1 MNASSTQ
8 YQRLGMRIV
17 LLVFIVWLGAYLRFT
32 GLESWD
38 EPSFRLHP
46 DERFL
51 TEVASQIRLPGSFT
65 EYIDSSTTPLNPR
78 NGNYKF
84 FVYGMLPHEITR
96 LSAVALT
103 PPELLP
109 ATVDRNGVSVPNPEY
124 AVAESFPREVRAVLN
139 PESIDYT
146 GRIHVV
152 GRAWSAIFD
161 VLSLLVVFLLARR
174 LYDETIAYVAALMYA
189 GTGFLIQQT
198 HFFTVDATSA
208 FFIVLTIYFAVRIHQ
223 EGRWSDYVWAGVAIG
238 GAIACRIT
246 LATVAVAVIVAA
258 LARAF
263 RAVLDLHPRLVRREF
278 GLLVACGVIA
288 LLAARTLG
296 PDMFTGSMDAQ
307 AAPVVLGDKI
317 GSVGVLLDTVMQG
330 KGFWDV
336 RPDVRFLQS
345 MSDIS
350 RFASGDIDWPPTQ
363 QWAAR
368 PRYLFA
374 LSNMVWAGMGAPLGI
389 AAWLGFVVIG
399 WQIWRRQHWQHL
411 VPWAWVAFFFGWQ
424 GGQFL
429 MTMRYYL
436 PIYGVLILMAAW
448 LVVTI
453 ARWRQPLY
461 AKVMGW
467 MWRPGDPQLHRAAA
481 VRWGRAIAFMTVV
494 PAVVVVSG
502 ALAWGYAFSRIYTE
516 DHTRIAAS
524 RWIYANIPP
533 GMTLS
538 SEIWDDGL
546 PLGLDG
552 RSAGEY
558 AGEALPVYAEDEY
571 VKYYGDGSAENA
583 GMLAQLDRVD
593 YIILSSNRVYDT
605 AGRLVMRYP
614 ALINYYKTLF
624 DGSLGFELVAEFRSS
639 PRLFGIEFP
648 TAIWAEEAFSVYDH
662 PRVLIFKKTAR
673 YSREQA
679 EALLFKGVAF
689 DEVYKLPTIRAS
701 KVMTA
706 LHLTDAQWPTYR
718 NSAAWGQLF
727 STTTTTVV
735 PWLWWLLACEIIA
748 LASFVLLQRWLQ
760 GLPDRGLA
768 LSKTFGLVLVAWLI
782 WLAASVGVLSF
793 NRAGLLVI
801 VGPLVLIAGVV
812 VWWQRAHWA
821 QLWQQYRWMWLT
833 TQGIFWLAFAAFV
846 MIRAANPDLWHP
858 ARGGEKPMDV
868 AFLTAVVRSPSFPPY
883 DPWFAGGMLNYYY
896 FGFVMVGVLVHL
908 TGIAPSTAYNLAVPL
923 LFALTAVG
931 VWGVALALQ
940 GWQGQVAAV
949 RWRDWW
955 HRIRATNQR
964 KVVGALLAAL
974 LVTVAGNWAQA
985 LWFMPGSARDGQT
998 CEAGDSYA
1006 AVAGCFGR
1014 PEWAF
1019 WDATRVVSIK
1029 TGDGVINEFPFFTFL
1044 FADLHAHMIGLPLL
1058 VAALGVMTALM
1069 RQPKSAPHWRALW
1082 GQRTGLVVGLG
1093 LLSGVAYAT
1102 NTWDYPTILGLALLT
1117 LLLLAWRDRQ
1127 MNPQYST
1134 EYGLPLAIGGVLASA
1149 ALASWP
1155 FTRAFASDYTGFE
1168 AWTGM
1173 QTPTALLLEISG
1185 LWLYAALSAGAVLMV
1200 RLRWLT
1206 ARSAGFAAL
1215 AVAGVWGLAAV
1226 SEIPALYLEVV
1237 TIALVGALLVALLT
1251 RAWPVFD
1258 WHAQWSQW
1266 RTPAVQL
1273 ELPTFAD
1280 LERRPQARPVPVAL
1294 ETLFVLVLV
1303 LAVVGISALTE
1314 VLVAKGDIGRM
1325 NSVFKFG
1332 MQVWVFG
1339 GLTAGIL
1346 LPWVWQRL
1354 WTFALNVQL
1363 LWRVLT
1369 IVAVSMAFVYPVTAT
1384 PARIGERYDGEAG
1397 LSLNGESFLRSP
1409 NATWG
1414 ENGVN
1419 FTFNED
1425 ADAIDW
1431 IRANVHGTPILL
1443 EAHAEA
1449 YRWSA
1454 RMATYTGLPTILGW
1468 PWHETQQR
1476 SVADVGPVL
1485 AARQAA
1491 IQRWYSGG
1499 DPATVLREIQTYGIE
1514 YVYVGQMERALYGP
1528 QADAAFVALA
1538 TQGSITEVFRSG
1550 LSVLYQVP
1558 VADHA
1563 PGVLKTATLPQLPA
1577 TPPPPRESQGAQ
1589 PPRNPT
1595 NAAGDALLT
1604 VANDRLATV
1613 ARPGWSPWQ
1622 DTGAAVVMWAL
1633 AWYLIGACGLAVAI
1647 WWGDQHWPW
1656 ARLIGLLL
1664 LGYLLWLPVS
1674 ARLMF
1679 NDTTGLL
1686 VAFVAVALVNVWAL
1700 LRIGMRQRADDGDAS
1715 DARWFAGAQWAEL
1728 VYAGLRHVGTTLVA
1742 QRQRVL
1748 VFEGI
1753 HWVAF
1758 AAMVLIRMANPDLWH
1773 PIWGGEKPF
1782 EFGMLNAV
1790 LQSPVMP
1797 PYSPFYSGGTLNYY
1811 YFGYVLYAL
1820 PIRLSGLLPE
1830 IGYNLIL
1837 ASVFALVVLA
1847 VVTLSLQMS
1856 KRWWVALLAV
1866 FVVVVAG
1873 NPATVVPSGW
1883 SEGLAPVWRVLQSD
1897 GLAGLGAPLGDWF
1910 VGPSRVIP
1918 NTINEFP
1925 AWSFLFGDLHA
1936 HVLAMPVFLMVI
1948 MLAWHAIKSP
1958 RLNDG
1963 WVVLTVLSVGA
1974 LAITNSWDVPTAVL
1988 VLAGAVYARQPAGI
2002 GAVGRALIVVALVAG
2017 VANVAY
2023 LPFFQ
2028 QYVPQ
2033 IAGVALVTTPS
2044 PWGAWLGMWGG
2055 FVVPTLAVLAWLLW
2069 SAPRQRL
2076 WLVVVVALLIVG
2088 VALTAERI
2096 TLPDAPWLVWLSS
2109 PRLWLLSVVLV
2120 VAVALLIRPMSRP
2133 MWFALWLMCVGWAV
2147 ALGVEL
2153 IYIRDH
2159 MDGGDWYRMN
2169 TVFKFGMQTW
2179 VLLGIA
2185 FAVMIGQ
2192 VWATVLRAP
2201 TWVRAVVIG
2210 VSAVPWLLGAIF
2222 PVVAIPNR
2230 TAYRINADQV
2240 WTINGLQFM
2249 QTGSYQAYD
2258 RTIAFVSDYEALQ
2271 WLRANVTG
2279 VPVVLQS
2286 SNEFYRDY
2294 GVRIAANTGLPTVV
2308 SPLHESEQRDGS
2320 VVARRDA
2327 DVVEFYRGTD
2337 SGRKLQILSRYRVA
2351 YVIVG
2356 LIERAVYGADGIAV
2370 VEQLPQL
2377 REVARFGETTIY
2389 QVAPNVIAIAPVGA
2403 SDDIEVGDVVL
2414 VPPPDANENRLN
2426 ADELQALEE
2435 AFRADTSNID
2445 AMMLLADAYR
2455 QLGRGADAA
2464 TTIDTTLQ
2472 AHPDDVMLLH
2482 MYADASLEGGLVDQG
2497 IRALRTAVTVDPS
2510 PGNLNKLITG
2520 MIQVGLFEDALREI
2534 SDARQV
2540 YPDFFDFLVSQ
2551 GQVYE
2556 LMGNLEQARQSYQEY
2571 LAQAPAD
2578 ALFREDVRRAL
2589 ANLER

>member
-8 YQRLGMRIV
+8 YQRLGMRIA
-17 LLVFIVWLGAYLRFT
+17 LLLLIVWLGAYVRFT

-51 TEVASQIRLPGSFT
+51 TEVASQIRLPGSFQ

-109 ATVDRNGVSVPNPEY
+109 ATVERDGGAVPNPEY
-124 AVAESFPREVRAVLN
+124 AVAQAFPRELRAIVN

-161 VLSLLVVFLLARR
+161 ILSLLVVFLLARR

-208 FFIVLTIYFAVRIHQ
+208 FFIVLTVYFAVRVHQ
-223 EGRWSDYVWAGVAIG
+223 EGRWNDYLWAGVAIG

-263 RAVLDLHPRLVRREF
+263 PALLALQHRRVRREF
-278 GLLVACGVIA
+278 GLLVACGVISV
-288 LLAARTLG
+288 LTARTLG

-307 AAPVVLGDKI
+307 ASTVVLGDKI
-317 GSVGVLLDTVMQG
+317 GTVGVVLDTVLQG
-330 KGFWDV
+330 KGFWDL

-368 PRYLFA
+368 PRYVFA
-374 LSNMVWAGMGAPLGI
+374 LANMIWAGMGAPLGI
-389 AAWLGFVVIG
+389 AAWLGFLSIG
-399 WQIWRRQHWQHL
+399 WQIWRRQQWQHL

-436 PIYGVLILMAAW
+436 PIYGVLIMIAAW
-448 LVVTI
+448 LVVAM

-461 AKVMGW
+461 DKVMGW
-467 MWRPGDPQLHRAAA
+467 MWRPGDPALHRDAA
-481 VRWGRAIAFMTVV
+481 VKWGRAIAFMTVV
-494 PAVVVVSG
+494 PALVVVSG

-558 AGEALPVYAEDEY
+558 VGEALPVYAEDEY
-571 VKYYGDGSAENA
+571 IKYYGDGTAENA
-583 GMLAQLDRVD
+583 GMLAQLDRID

-648 TAIWAEEAFSVYDH
+648 TALWAEEAFSVYDH
-662 PRVLIFKKTAR
+662 PRVLIFKKTER

-679 EALLFKGVAF
+679 EALLFKGVVF

-718 NSAAWGQLF
+718 NSASWGQLF

-735 PWLWWLLACEIIA
+735 PWLWWLLAIEIIG

-782 WLAASVGVLSF
+782 WLAASVGVLSY
-793 NRAGLLVI
+793 NRAGVLVI
-801 VGPLVLIAGVV
+801 VVPLVVLAVGV
-812 VWWQRAHWA
+812 VWWQRAYWA
-821 QLWQQYRWMWLT
+821 QLWHQHRWMWLT
-833 TQGIFWLAFAAFV
+833 TQAVFWVAFAVFV
-846 MIRAANPDLWHP
+846 AIRAANPDLWHP
-858 ARGGEKPMDV
+858 ARGGEKPMDL

-896 FGFVMVGVLVHL
+896 FGFVMVGVLIHL

-923 LFALTAVG
+923 IFALTTVG

-940 GWQGQVAAV
+940 GWRGQVQAL

-955 HRIRATNQR
+955 HGIRAANRR
-964 KVVGALLAAL
+964 KVVGAVLAAL

-985 LWFMPGSARDGQT
+985 LWFLPGSAQDGQV
-998 CEAGDSYA
+998 CDQGDAYA
-1006 AVAGCFGR
+1006 AVAACQGR

-1058 VAALGVMTALM
+1058 VAALGFMTALM
-1069 RQPKSAPHWRALW
+1069 RQSKQAAHWRSLW
-1082 GQRTGLVVGLG
+1082 GQRLGLVLGLG

-1102 NTWDYPTILGLALLT
+1102 NTWDYPTILGLSVLT
-1117 LLLLAWRDRQ
+1117 LLLMAWRDQQLYPQ
-1127 MNPQYST
+1127 MSPW
-1134 EYGLPLAIGGVLASA
+1134 YGLPLAIVGVFVSA
-1149 ALASWP
+1149 AVASWP

-1168 AWTGM
+1168 VWTGP

-1185 LWLYAALSAGAVLMV
+1185 LWVYAALSAGAVFLA

-1206 ARSAGFAAL
+1206 ALQSGVVTL
-1215 AVAGVWGLAAV
+1215 AFAGVWGVAAMLEV
-1226 SEIPALYLEVV
+1226 PAVYLEVF
-1237 TIALVGALLVALLT
+1237 TIALIGALLLALLT
-1251 RAWPVFD
+1251 RTWPALD
-1258 WHAQWSQW
+1258 WQAQWAQW

-1273 ELPTFAD
+1273 ELPTFAE
-1280 LERRPQARPVPVAL
+1280 LERRPQDRPVPVAL

-1346 LPWVWQRL
+1346 LPWVWRRL
-1354 WTFALNVQL
+1354 WDYALNVQL
-1363 LWRVLT
+1363 VWRLLT
-1369 IVAVSMAFVYPVTAT
+1369 IVAVAMAFVYPVTAT
-1384 PARIGERYDGEAG
+1384 PARIGERYDREGDW
-1397 LSLNGESFLRSP
+1397 SLNGESFLRSD

-1419 FTFNED
+1419 FTFHED
-1425 ADAIDW
+1425 ADVIDW
-1431 IRANVHGTPILL
+1431 IRANVQGTPIVL

-1454 RMATYTGLPTILGW
+1454 RIATYTGLPTILGW

-1485 AARQAA
+1485 GARQAA
-1491 IQRWYSGG
+1491 IQRWYSGT
-1499 DPATVLREIQTYGIE
+1499 DPATVLREIQNYGIE

-1528 QADAAFVALA
+1528 QADTAFVALA
-1538 TQGSITEVFRSG
+1538 AQGSITEVYRSG

-1577 TPPPPRESQGAQ
+1577 TPPPSLESSGSRAT
-1589 PPRNPT
+1589 R
-1595 NAAGDALLT
+1595 DALLT
-1604 VANDRLATV
+1604 VANERLAPV
-1613 ARPGWSPWQ
+1613 SRPGWSPWQ
-1622 DTGAAVVMWAL
+1622 STGAVLVLWGL
-1633 AWYLIGACGLAVAI
+1633 AWYLIGACGLAVAV

-1664 LGYLLWLPVS
+1664 LGYVLWLPVS
-1674 ARLMF
+1674 ARLMY
-1679 NDTTGLL
+1679 NDTTGLI
-1686 VAFVAVALVNVWAL
+1686 VAGILAICVNLWAL
-1700 LRIGMRQRADDGDAS
+1700 LRIGMRQRPDIDPG
-1715 DARWFAGAQWAEL
+1715 DARWFAGAHWIDL
-1728 VYAGLRHVGTTLVA
+1728 ISAGVHHTGSLLWA
-1742 QRQRVL
+1742 QRRRVL
-1748 VFEGI
+1748 AYEGI
-1753 HWVAF
+1753 YWAAF
-1758 AAMVLIRMANPDLWH
+1758 AVMVLIRMANPDLWH

-1820 PIRLSGLLPE
+1820 PIRLSGVLPE

-1837 ASVFALVVLA
+1837 ASVFALVVLS
-1847 VVTLSLQMS
+1847 VVALCMQMS
-1856 KRWWVALLAV
+1856 KRWWVAMLAV
-1866 FVVVVAG
+1866 AVVVVLG
-1873 NPATVVPSGW
+1873 NPATVVPTGW
-1883 SEGLAPVWRVLQSD
+1883 SEGLAPVWRVVQSD

-1936 HVLAMPVFLMVI
+1936 HVLAMPVFFLVI
-1948 MLAWHAIKSP
+1948 MLAWHALETP
-1958 RLNDG
+1958 RMSDI
-1963 WVVLTVLSVGA
+1963 WWVLSVLAVGT
-1974 LAITNSWDVPTAVL
+1974 LAITNSWDAPTAVL
-1988 VLAGAVYARQPAGI
+1988 VLAGAVYARQPAG
-2002 GAVGRALIVVALVAG
+2002 VWSVVRALAVVALLAG
-2017 VANVAY
+2017 IANIAY

-2033 IAGVALVTTPS
+2033 IAGVAWVETPS
-2044 PWGAWLGMWGG
+2044 SWLSWLGMWGG
-2055 FVVPTLAVLAWLLW
+2055 FVVPTLAVIAWVVW

-2076 WLVVVVALLIVG
+2076 WVVWFVG
-2088 VALTAERI
+2088 VALIGIFVALGVVPMPE
-2096 TLPDAPWLVWLSS
+2096 AAWLEWLSS
-2109 PRLWLLSVVLV
+2109 PRVWLLSVVCMLAV
-2120 VAVALLIRPMSRP
+2120 VLLMRPLP
-2133 MWFALWLMCVGWAV
+2133 PHLWFALWLLCVGWAV

-2179 VLLGIA
+2179 LLLGVSLSIMA
-2185 FAVMIGQ
+2185 GQ
-2192 VWATVLRAP
+2192 LLTTTARVPA
-2201 TWVRAVVIG
+2201 WVRPVVLG
-2210 VSAVPWLLGAIF
+2210 VSAVPWLMGALF

-2230 TAYRINADQV
+2230 TAYRINAEQP
-2240 WTINGLQFM
+2240 WTLNGLQFM
-2249 QTGSYQAYD
+2249 QKGTYQAYD
-2258 RTIAFVSDYEALQ
+2258 RTIAFHSDYEALQ
-2271 WLRANVTG
+2271 WLRASVSGT
-2279 VPVVLQS
+2279 PVVLQS

-2308 SPLHESEQRDGS
+2308 SPLHESEQRDGT

-2337 SGRKLQILSRYRVA
+2337 IGRKAQILSRYRVA

-2356 LIERAVYGADGIAV
+2356 PIERAVYGDAGIAA

-2377 REVARFGETTIY
+2377 SEVARFGETAIY
-2389 QVAPNVIAIAPVGA
+2389 RVASNVVAIAPVGA
-2403 SDDIEVGDVVL
+2403 SDDIEMGDVVF
-2414 VPPPDANENRLN
+2414 VPPPDADENRMN

-2435 AFRADTSNID
+2435 TFRADTGNID
-2445 AMMLLADAYR
+2445 AMMMLADAYR
-2455 QLGRGADAA
+2455 QLGRSADAA
-2464 TTIDTTLQ
+2464 ATIDATLQ
-2472 AHPDDVMLLH
+2472 GYPEDVMLLH

-2497 IRALRTAVTVDPS
+2497 IRALRNAVTIDPS

-2520 MIQVGLFEDALREI
+2520 LIQAGLFEDALREI
-2534 SDARQV
+2534 SDAQQT

-2556 LMGNLEQARQSYQEY
+2556 LMGNLDQARQSYQAY
-2571 LAQAPAD
+2571 LDNAPED
-2578 ALFREDVRRAL
+2578 ALFREDVRLAL